1 MRAGLLGLPA
11 VAALAAVASAQ
22 VDAPGSF
29 PVFST
34 PLERTQPSETYR
46 RLPFHDVGNEI
57 RIEVSADLLY
67 SFEDAKMRLSA
78 SDLLAQAANLIYE
91 RAKSPVRIECRSD
104 RAPAAAAQKL
114 ADACAAAAISGQGGE
129 GHQREIRKRWCQ
141 RAAARPARPVRAA
154 TAASD
159 QGADRVCEDVIARS
173 PWRRS
178 NQICPCHSL
187 DCFAPLAMTRLTSVS
202 ARRSSRPAGR

>member
-67 SFEDAKMRLSA
+67 SFEDAKVRLSA

-104 RAPAAAAQKL
+104 RAPTAAAQKL
-114 ADACAAAAISGQGGE
+114 ADACAAALLQYLVKEEKVTNVKFASVGVSVPL
-129 GHQREIRKRWCQ
+129 
-141 RAAARPARPVRAA
+141 PAPPDPRDP
-154 TAASD
+154 
-159 QGADRVCEDVIARS
+159 
-173 PWRRS
+173 
-178 NQICPCHSL
+178 
-187 DCFAPLAMTRLTSVS
+187 FAPLPPRQTKVLIVFVKTSLRGAHGDEAIKFVLVTLWIAS
-202 ARRSSRPAGR
+202 RRSQ

>member
-67 SFEDAKMRLSA
+67 SFEDAKVRLSA

-104 RAPAAAAQKL
+104 RGGAEARRRL
-114 ADACAAAAISGQGGE
+114 RRGAAAISGQGGE
-129 GHQREIRKRWCQ
+129 GYQREIRKRWRQ
-141 RAAARPARPVRAA
+141 RAAAGAA
-154 TAASD
+154 
-159 QGADRVCEDVIARS
+159 
-173 PWRRS
+173 
-178 NQICPCHSL
+178 
-187 DCFAPLAMTRLTSVS
+187 
-202 ARRSSRPAGR
+202 